1 VFEYIYPLT
10 ITAQSIYSSP
20 ASPGDELTF
29 VYKIKNPSD
38 RAVSN
43 IRLGA
48 RIRTNSPQGS
58 WIDDPANDKVISV
71 DPGEKDYSRKFRIPS
86 DVSSGYYDAG
96 WVIVNQNTDEYQVA
110 EAWVDENVM
119 TRILYIESSAQPDLI
134 VEDIWVDPDPPIA
147 GASNRI
153 RYRIKNQGGG
163 DAVETFRTNRYF
175 DGALDGHAD
184 TSGLT
189 AGSTKTYYKD
199 MTWPS
204 DSNPHTIKAI
214 TDVNGAISES
224 NEGNNERSESF
235 SAECST
241 PDAPTLTSPGT
252 SSKPGEEIETLT
264 PTFRWQ
270 AVSSADQYGLYI
282 SKDPYGSGNIVY
294 ENEAISGSSTSL
306 PLPSGYLQ
314 DGVKYRWNM
323 RAHNSAGW
331 SSYGIEDGKTRLYFW
346 VNIVLPNRVKGIDV
360 SEYQGNINWPTV
372 YDSGYRFAFARASL
386 GDENPPTL
394 IDDYF
399 ETNMENGHAAGI
411 LMGAY
416 HFAYP
421 NYGTEASSEARHF
434 LNVAGEYLKEGYLR
448 PVLDLEQGE
457 ELGKEALSNW
467 VHEWMNTVKS
477 ETGIEPIIYV
487 NSNYA
492 NNYLDSSVIQYD
504 LWIAHW
510 RCDTGTPPNT
520 GIWNDWDFWQYYSPD
535 YCGVNSVPGIS
546 GGVDLDIF
554 NGDMDRL
561 YTFVIDVCC
570 GNMGVNPTS
579 WSITTNCGES
589 DGEIV
594 TVSASG
600 GTVKGV
606 TVGKISG
613 PTWLSVS
620 QTDLGDIAAG
630 SSKTF
635 TITASP
641 PSETSGDFPYTVRVS
656 NTCGT
661 PSTRDVTGTIT
672 VRCPELSYSPTS
684 HDFGDKC
691 EGETDSTTFEIWN
704 SGTGTLTY
712 SLSGSCSFVDV
723 NPTSGSSTE
732 EHDTITVDIDTTGLS
747 EGPHTCDISISS
759 NDGSGTFTVTVNVV
773 PCEEPV
779 LSYSPTSRD
788 FGDMCEGET
797 DSTTFEIWN
806 SGTGTLTYSLSE
818 SGDWVEVNPTSGSSN
833 GEHDTITVDIDTT
846 GLSEGSHTCDIT
858 INSNDGSGTFTARMN
873 VIDLLPIKGYLHA
886 KAFNRL

>member
-20 ASPGDELTF
+20 ASSGDELTF

-38 RAVSN
+38 RAESN

-48 RIRTNSPQGS
+48 RIRTNSPQGP

-96 WVIVNQNTDEYQVA
+96 WIIVNQNTDEYQVA

-119 TRILYIESSAQPDLI
+119 NRILYIESSAQPDLI

-163 DAVETFRTNRYF
+163 YAVETFRTNRYF

-199 MTWPS
+199 MAWPS
-204 DSNPHTIKAI
+204 DSNLHTIKAI
-214 TDVNGAISES
+214 TDVNDAISES

-241 PDAPTLTSPGT
+241 PDAPTLISPGT
-252 SSKPGEEIETLT
+252 NSEPGEEINTLT
-264 PTFRWQ
+264 PTFRWN
-270 AVSSADQYGLYI
+270 SASNADCYGLYI
-282 SKDPYGSGNIVY
+282 SKYPYGSSNIVY

-346 VNIVLPNRVKGIDV
+346 VNIVPPNRVKGIDV

-399 ETNMENGHAAGI
+399 ETNMENGRAAGM

-421 NYGTEASSEARHF
+421 NYGTVASSEARHF

-448 PVLDLEQGE
+448 PVLDLERGE

-492 NNYLDSSVIQYD
+492 NNYLDSSVTKYN

-510 RCDTGTPPNT
+510 TYNPSTYPNT
-520 GIWNDWDFWQYYSPD
+520 GIWASWDFWQYSD
-535 YCGVNSVPGIS
+535 KGSVPGI
-546 GGVDLDIF
+546 GGDVDLDIF

-561 YTFVIDVCC
+561 YTFVIEVCC
-570 GNMGVNPTS
+570 GDMSVNPTS
-579 WSITTNCGES
+579 WSPTLNSGES
-589 DGEIV
+589 DNEIV
-594 TVSASG
+594 TVSATG
-600 GTVKGV
+600 GTVEGV
-606 TVGKISG
+606 TVSKVSGPTWLSVSSTNLGDISSGSSKTFTMTASLPYETSGDFTYTVRVSNTCGIPSTRDVSGTIHVSPPPCGNMDVNPTSWSPTLNCGESDSQIVTVSATDGTVEGVTVSKISG

-620 QTDLGDIAAG
+620 PTNLGDISSG

-635 TITASP
+635 TMTASP
-641 PSETSGDFPYTVRVS
+641 PSETSGDFGYTVRVS

-661 PSTRDVTGTIT
+661 PSTRDVSGTIH
-672 VRCPELSYSPTS
+672 VSP
-684 HDFGDKC
+684 
-691 EGETDSTTFEIWN
+691 
-704 SGTGTLTY
+704 
-712 SLSGSCSFVDV
+712 
-723 NPTSGSSTE
+723 P
-732 EHDTITVDIDTTGLS
+732 
-747 EGPHTCDISISS
+747 
-759 NDGSGTFTVTVNVV
+759 
-773 PCEEPV
+773 PC
-779 LSYSPTSRD
+779 
-788 FGDMCEGET
+788 GHGQ
-797 DSTTFEIWN
+797 
-806 SGTGTLTYSLSE
+806 G
-818 SGDWVEVNPTSGSSN
+818 SN
-833 GEHDTITVDIDTT
+833 GGQDFRSYLAQCQSNKSWRHFLWFKQDLHDDCF
-846 GLSEGSHTCDIT
+846 S
-858 INSNDGSGTFTARMN
+858 TFRN
-873 VIDLLPIKGYLHA
+873 QW
-886 KAFNRL
+886 